1 MRDERLVY
9 DTTRGGQQPRARS
22 KGPKAKPVDP
32 AATTLRLKL
41 DTHGRKGKV
50 VTVLSDLPH
59 NPTYFK
65 PILKQLKAR
74 IGAGGALIGAAATA
88 DGMRVRGSHGWLLHA
103 GLSFGVRL

>member
-9 DTTRGGQQPRARS
+9 DTTRGGQQPKPR

-32 AATTLRLKL
+32 SSTTLRLKL

-65 PILKQLKAR
+65 PILKQLKAK
-74 IGAGGALIGAAATA
+74 IGAGGALKQDRFELQGDHREA
-88 DGMRVRGSHGWLLHA
+88 VRELFE
-103 GLSFGVRL
+103 GLGFTIRG

>member
-9 DTTRGGQQPRARS
+9 DSTRGGQQPKRRKS

-32 AATTLRLKL
+32 GSTTLRLKL

-59 NPTYFK
+59 NPPYFK
-65 PILKQLKAR
+65 PILKKLKAK
-74 IGAGGALIGAAATA
+74 IGAGGALK
-88 DGMRVRGSHGWLLHA
+88 DGRFELQGDHRDAVREAFEALGFTIRG
-103 GLSFGVRL
+103 